1 MVAKITYAAAHIGI
15 NSALAIGA
23 DEVFHVGRGCHH
35 CEGLGVFRRQ
45 AVYELLV
52 MTPRLRRLVVPGAD
66 AEALHTAAIVEG
78 MVPITQAAL
87 ALARSGVISLAEA
100 WRVRSD

>member
-1 MVAKITYAAAHIGI
+1 M
-15 NSALAIGA
+15 SA
-23 DEVFHVGRGCHH
+23 RSQPPK
-35 CEGLGVFRRQ
+35 R
-45 AVYELLV
+45 
-52 MTPRLRRLVVPGAD
+52 RLRRLVVPGAD